1 MFKAYEYRS
10 HPNKEQGNSDPENIR
25 LAFLGGVK
33 SGLEAWIHSLEV
45 IAENNNGQVP
55 FDLIKMIFA
64 NTIADVELKLSG
76 IENEENL
83 IDASNN
89 ERK

>member
-1 MFKAYEYRS
+1 MEKID
-10 HPNKEQGNSDPENIR
+10 NNVQ

-33 SGLEAWIHSLEV
+33 SGLEAWIHALEV

-64 NTIADVELKLSG
+64 NTIADVELKLSS
-76 IENEENL
+76 IEDGKDL
-83 IDASNN
+83 IDALNN
-89 ERK
+89 KSK